1 VSRKLYLKRSR
12 QARACASRWLARAP
26 ALFLLGGEWIGGSG
40 ARIGNQAGI
49 SELGGQPGDRS
60 QV

>member
-1 VSRKLYLKRSR
+1 VL
-12 QARACASRWLARAP
+12 ALARAP
-26 ALFLLGGEWIGGSG
+26 AIFVVGGELIGGSG

-49 SELGGQPGDRS
+49 SELGGQPGDLS